1 MIPDINLLPQLEKR
15 SESSKLLY
23 ILMGLVTVLALAV
36 FAYMFITSSKDI
48 KNLEAQEQA
57 LSSQQTELQAQYDSM
72 QNVNAGS
79 LDESL
84 AFVERVSYPVS
95 PLIDEAQNLLMDNT
109 YFTSYAFSA
118 ESVNLT
124 VDFEMLSDVS
134 RYVDALNNSEYF
146 ADVQVQSISNK
157 EVNPTSEEQTDAQ
170 KFQEIP
176 RYTVTIVLFIDSTY
190 LAIGGVS

>member
-1 MIPDINLLPQLEKR
+1 MIPDINLLPQLEKK

-176 RYTVTIVLFIDSTY
+176 RYTVMIVLFIDSTY